1 MKKKAVKLRLDV
13 NGEVKLVDSYLNGN
27 VVIDRRI
34 QNFEQVQSQQ
44 GTLTKL
50 SFRVGLE
57 GSLIEALGDLT
68 DLTQDPLVDIRKAIT
83 GSIIIEGQDI
93 YEGSFQILNIYT
105 NPKEVELIFQG
116 NETSLKA
123 RTKDIK
129 LKDLFA
135 SELIPYTANSIQ
147 DSLNIVDADSE
158 PFYGWLY
165 SFFLIDYGQNLTG
178 LGGGGLAINDVS
190 NPLLQTDF
198 KPQVPLGKIIELLND
213 NEGINIQVDSS
224 IEDLLNQYIPLHSD
238 NQLTPIVDTSSANN
252 TGSLNYTSQA
262 LVTLNND
269 NTNTVTVIPNATSFT
284 NYNTVGFTTNNYTAQ
299 LTGNHVLSTQLVFE
313 YVVSGLSAN
322 AFLNFEYG
330 IKING
335 GAFVPLGTNR
345 RGITPN
351 NGSITINSTSNLSL
365 TATDIVTFFTRI
377 TQTSTDAVYSIAYS
391 VEGVILLQSTPSFT
405 SSTNILVGENFPKG
419 MNAWDHCIKT
429 IMNQCNGILTTSGD
443 TYLITPYN
451 VWVNN
456 GVNFDLNDVTLN
468 NQKVKIQPPSTVGAK
483 SINFKYLEGDD
494 FYNKSYSDLIGSNYG
509 ELLIEDTGIDFA
521 TNTVNVEIPFSP
533 TPLAQVVNFDIPIP
547 KFIDENFETVK
558 TNPRLLKVITL
569 DFQYDVY
576 IKNSYDATILLSQPN
591 GCLSNWEN
599 LTGGYSSK
607 AYTWG
612 TTLNFFTSNG
622 FPNNN
627 LYNRFWKDYILQTYG
642 VSSRKVSI
650 EVVLTQ
656 WQAINLQLNERV
668 IYKDAEYR
676 ILSLSGIDL
685 TNPSSP
691 ITIEMALRKE
701 IENIDI
707 APFYP
712 FDVINTVVQWKNSL
726 DNVPVGD
733 ASGETASEVEAS
745 AVAYGFFY
753 DSVANRAIQQGQI
766 LIS

>member
-1 MKKKAVKLRLDV
+1 MKKKAVKLRLEV
-13 NGEVKLVDSYLNGN
+13 NGEVKIVSTYLNGN

-57 GSLIEALGDLT
+57 GALIDALGDLT
-68 DLTQDPLVDIRKAIT
+68 DLTQNPLVDIRKAIT
-83 GSIIIEGQDI
+83 GAIIIEGQDI
-93 YEGSFQILNIYT
+93 YEGSFQILNVYT

-123 RTKDIK
+123 KTKDIK

-135 SELIPYTANSIQ
+135 AETIPYTVSSIQ
-147 DSLNIVDADSE
+147 SALNLVNATSE
-158 PFYGWLY
+158 PSYGWLY

-178 LGGGGLAINDVS
+178 LGGGGLPINDVA

-213 NEGINIQVDSS
+213 SEGINVEVHSS
-224 IEDLLNQYIPLHSD
+224 IDDLLNQYIPLHSD
-238 NQLTPIVDTSSANN
+238 NQLTPIVDTASANN
-252 TGSLNYTSQA
+252 TGSLNYTTA
-262 LVTLNND
+262 AVVTLNND

-299 LTGNHVLSTQLVFE
+299 LTGNHVLNTQLVFD
-313 YVVSGLSAN
+313 YALTGLSAN
-322 AFLNFEYG
+322 AFIDFEYG

-351 NGSITINSTSNLSL
+351 NGSIAINETSTISL
-365 TATDIVTFFTRI
+365 TAADVVTFFTRI
-377 TQTSTDAVYSIAYS
+377 TQTSTDAVYSIAYT
-391 VEGVILLQSTPSFT
+391 VDGTILLQSTPSFT

-419 MNAWDHCIKT
+419 MNVWDHCIKT
-429 IMNQCNGILTTSGD
+429 IINQCNGILTRDGD
-443 TYLITPYN
+443 TYTITPYN
-451 VWVNN
+451 SWINN
-456 GVNFDLNDVTLN
+456 GDDFDLNDVALN

-483 SINFKYLEGDD
+483 SINFKYMEGDD
-494 FYNKSYSDLIGSNYG
+494 FYNKSYSDLVGSNYG

-521 TNTVNVEIPFSP
+521 TNTINVEIPYSP
-533 TPLAQVVNFDIPIP
+533 TPLAQVTNFDIPIP

-569 DFQYDVY
+569 GFQYDVY
-576 IKNSYDATILLSQPN
+576 IKNSYDATILLAQPD

-599 LTGGYSSK
+599 LTGGYDSK
-607 AYTWG
+607 SYTWG

-627 LYNRFWKDYILQTYG
+627 LYNRFWKDYTLQTYG
-642 VSSRKVSI
+642 ISSRKVSI
-650 EVVLTQ
+650 ETVLTQ
-656 WQAINLQLNERV
+656 WQSTTLEFNERV

-691 ITIEMALRKE
+691 VTVEMALRKE

-712 FDVINTVVQWKNSL
+712 FDVINTVVQWKDSL
-726 DNVPVGD
+726 DNLSVGD
-733 ASGETASEVEAS
+733 ASGETASEVEES
-745 AVAYGFFY
+745 AIAYGFFY

-766 LIS
+766 LIT